1 MKKIFEMIATLLIW
15 ALLLAGCSLLEAPD
29 GTVEI
34 ETSSVRT
41 RTERTSTSEETVYC
55 SVDVKITN
63 TSDRTIYNCAIN
75 AVATSDEGIDHY
87 ISLSYDVNIPP
98 SQSLFVN
105 VEWSLVRQVET
116 STEVTSIGA
125 SDTTSSSD
133 SNTASSS
140 ESITVSSTT
149 GSATTT
155 GKTEIK
161 NETNPQTSSGTS
173 NTQKTESESTT
184 TSNSTENGNQTSTTE
199 TKSSE
204 NGSQSSTTNNTSV
217 TTTTTRPADTNEETD
232 WNKNSVRILSYF
244 FN

>member
-1 MKKIFEMIATLLIW
+1 MKKFFEMIAALLI
-15 ALLLAGCSLLEAPD
+15 LGSLLASCSLFEAPD

-41 RTERTSTSEETVYC
+41 RIERTSTSEETVYC
-55 SVDVKITN
+55 SVDVKIIN

-125 SDTTSSSD
+125 SDTTSKTESD
-133 SNTASSS
+133 SSSSS
-140 ESITVSSTT
+140 ESITSNTT
-149 GSATTT
+149 DGTATTT
-155 GKTEIK
+155 GNTTLKTEP
-161 NETNPQTSSGTS
+161 NPSAPSGSS
-173 NTQKTESESTT
+173 NTQKTENESTT

>member
-1 MKKIFEMIATLLIW
+1 MKKFFEMIAALLI
-15 ALLLAGCSLLEAPD
+15 LGSLLASCSLFEAPD

-41 RTERTSTSEETVYC
+41 RIERTSTSEETVYC

-125 SDTTSSSD
+125 SDTTSKTESD
-133 SNTASSS
+133 SSSSS
-140 ESITVSSTT
+140 ESITSNTT
-149 GSATTT
+149 DGTATTT
-155 GKTEIK
+155 GNTTLKTEP
-161 NETNPQTSSGTS
+161 NPSAPSGSS

>member
-1 MKKIFEMIATLLIW
+1 MKKFFEMIAALLI
-15 ALLLAGCSLLEAPD
+15 LGSLLASCSLFEAPD

-41 RTERTSTSEETVYC
+41 RIERTSTSEETVYC

-125 SDTTSSSD
+125 SDTTSKTESD
-133 SNTASSS
+133 SSSSS
-140 ESITVSSTT
+140 ESITSNTT
-149 GSATTT
+149 DGTATTT
-155 GKTEIK
+155 GNTTLKPEP
-161 NETNPQTSSGTS
+161 NPSAPSGSS